1 MHSRMVGFFLTRPKT
16 NPALAVNLG
25 AAALVGP
32 YCEFT
37 GFRDQYAR
45 AQERSINQRPNYRP
59 FPDLPTSGSAA
70 TRGRRE
76 RGESGPIPA
85 VCHPICRPNNAVES
99 RMVVFQWLTS
109 PRLLAGDK
117 RL

>member
-37 GFRDQYAR
+37 GFRDLYAR

-76 RGESGPIPA
+76 RGGSGPECPG
-85 VCHPICRPNNAVES
+85 CHPHCHPKVARDG
-99 RMVVFQWLTS
+99 
-109 PRLLAGDK
+109 PRTNFSGG
-117 RL
+117 